1 MSADQTAL
9 KTCIRCLRKA
19 VCTFYYRELDL
30 RFGKEH
36 SKDLVGIINQ
46 LDNELAQK
54 CEFYLQ
60 ETGHV
65 SEATT

>member
-1 MSADQTAL
+1 MSADQTAIRS
-9 KTCIRCLRKA
+9 CVRCLRKA

-30 RFGKEH
+30 RFGKKH
-36 SKDLVGIINQ
+36 SKDLVGIISQ

-60 ETGHV
+60 ETRSA
-65 SEATT
+65 SETLK